1 MHNKASHGDVYYI
14 AASPSFRSRAC
25 WLALRV
31 LINWRARMNPDKYN
45 RSVRLLCPTCGCSD
59 FSYDEGVDETI
70 QIMTCA
76 SCEREFSKEELI
88 QENSENI
95 DEHLSEIKKEVT
107 KDIAD
112 ELRKSLKK
120 GIFR

>member
-1 MHNKASHGDVYYI
+1 
-14 AASPSFRSRAC
+14 
-25 WLALRV
+25 
-31 LINWRARMNPDKYN
+31 MNSEKYN
-45 RSVRLLCPTCGCSD
+45 RSIRLLCPTCGCSD
-59 FSYDEGVDETI
+59 FSYDEGADETI

-76 SCEREFSKEELI
+76 LCERELNKDELI

-107 KDIAD
+107 EGIAD

-120 GIFR
+120 AFSGSKNIRIK

>member
-1 MHNKASHGDVYYI
+1 MTS
-14 AASPSFRSRAC
+14 
-25 WLALRV
+25 
-31 LINWRARMNPDKYN
+31 DKYN

-59 FSYDEGVDETI
+59 FSYDEGADKTV

-76 SCEREFSKEELI
+76 SCEQELSKDELI

-95 DEHLSEIKKEVT
+95 DEHLSEIKKDAM

-120 GIFR
+120 AFSGSKNIRIK